1 MKILGKTV
9 QLALK
14 QVIFSK
20 EHTREDGVIVCA
32 PKWYVR
38 LVNTKG
44 FGWVD
49 EAKVSLDVWSY
60 RKAKGKW
67 SV

>member
-1 MKILGKTV
+1 MKILIAKAV
-9 QLALK
+9 QIALEK
-14 QVIFSK
+14 VILSG
-20 EHTREDGVIVCA
+20 EHTGEDGVVVYA

-49 EAKVSLDVWSY
+49 EAKVSLDEWSY
-60 RKAKGKW
+60 YKAKGE
-67 SV
+67 

>member
-1 MKILGKTV
+1 MKILGKAV

-14 QVIFSK
+14 QVIFSG
-20 EHTREDGVIVCA
+20 EHTREDGVVVYA
-32 PKWYVR
+32 PKWYVK

-49 EAKVSLDVWSY
+49 EAKVSLDEWSY
-60 RKAKGKW
+60 YKSKGE
-67 SV
+67 